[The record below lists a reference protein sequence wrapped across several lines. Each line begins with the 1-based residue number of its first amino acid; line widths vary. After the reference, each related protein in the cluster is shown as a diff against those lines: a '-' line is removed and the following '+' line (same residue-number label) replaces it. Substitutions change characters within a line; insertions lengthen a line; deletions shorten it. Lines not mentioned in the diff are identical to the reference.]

1 MGGNPLILG
10 LLLVGI
16 VVALSAAMTRKK
28 LTSLISPLAMLAMLP
43 LLGGAKGDGCAANSK
58 SPAPDVT
65 GTWQIEYDDVLDVE
79 ITIGG
84 AVYTRELGAQGGA
97 FTITHNGQPLSFDL
111 DCSRPEVLCPSEAW
125 PTTVRAEQRNTQFEH
140 RMIVTLP
147 TQTCSGQIVA
157 ADPSECGAGTNNPD
171 CEDVC
176 EGTIVHRDAE
186 RFGVIGESG
195 DTFRL
200 YLGAGIATNGFNCA
214 LLGVSVADADLVNSG
229 SPEDGTWRA
238 TAMDSGLVTTAYAG
252 GCLWAGDPDMDGEL
266 EALVIGASVKLTTG
280 FTGTKRAF

>member
-1 MGGNPLILG
+1 MN
-10 LLLVGI
+10 
-16 VVALSAAMTRKK
+16 RRK
-28 LTSLISPLAMLAMLP
+28 LTNLVSPIALLTLLP

-65 GTWQIEYDDVLDVE
+65 GTWQIEYDDTLDVE

-84 AVYTRELGAQGGA
+84 AVYTTQLGAQGGA
-97 FTITHNGQPLSFDL
+97 FTITHDGKPLTFDL

-125 PTTVRAEQRNTQFEH
+125 PTTVRAEQRNTTFEH

-147 TQTCSGQIVA
+147 TQTCDGQLVA
-157 ADPSECGAGTNNPD
+157 AEPSECGAGTPNPD
-171 CEDVC
+171 CEQVC
-176 EGTIVHRDAE
+176 DGEVVHTDSE

-195 DTFRL
+195 DSFRL
-200 YLGAGIATNGFNCA
+200 YLGAGVATNGFNCA
-214 LLGVSVADADLVNSG
+214 LLAVSLADADLVNSG
-229 SPEDGTWRA
+229 SAEEGNWRA
-238 TAMDSGLVTTAYAG
+238 DAMANGLVTAGYAG

-280 FTGTKRAF
+280 FTGTRRAF